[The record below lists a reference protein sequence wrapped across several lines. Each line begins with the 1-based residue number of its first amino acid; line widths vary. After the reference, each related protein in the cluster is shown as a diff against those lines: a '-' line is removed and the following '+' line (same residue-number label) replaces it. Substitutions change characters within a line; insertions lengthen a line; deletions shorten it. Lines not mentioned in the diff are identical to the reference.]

1 MWKLTPNHG
10 RARRT
15 IALTQP
21 ASGSVQSTVLHLL
34 HGSPAEQAPARAAIE
49 PEMDE
54 EEELTD
60 VDEDA
65 SALLPTYTAGE
76 PPPLPRRREH
86 LSARLLRACS
96 ELANL
101 LAAAAVGRAGDAA
114 WLYCVLGVSELR
126 AAVRPRLAAWTRT
139 LESAGCP
146 RAGAR
151 AVARRSEEARD
162 MYEALTVL
170 YNLPHPGRARYTSD
184 AARTSAKAKYEAA
197 QKKVA
202 PIMQALCDGEPRGV
216 GSALATVAEDAEG
229 AGAAAARAAG
239 RDRERLLLA
248 DDTLQHHLYK
258 HLCSPVMEPA
268 KASAL
273 LASERAAWRSGGGAR
288 PFHDVDEAHLV
299 QHLGWSFGPHGESI
313 LALMR
318 KVCDVCVDLGHGT
331 ACNTWGG
338 PGCGT
343 RHRDINCVAIVLDGP
358 CTQRD
363 VPGVRVLHART
374 PCIDAQSAISLR
386 GVAAPPS
393 TAAPRKRSSKRCTER
408 GAGYPTRRATCRP
421 PSSSRWCARARWART
436 WCTTGPT
443 SR

>member
-1 MWKLTPNHG
+1 MASRSK
-10 RARRT
+10 RRR
-15 IALTQP
+15 
-21 ASGSVQSTVLHLL
+21 G
-34 HGSPAEQAPARAAIE
+34 AAIE
-49 PEMDE
+49 PEMAE

-76 PPPLPRRREH
+76 PPPSRGDGSICLQDYCE
-86 LSARLLRACS
+86 ACS

-139 LESAGCP
+139 LESALCP
-146 RAGAR
+146 KGAR
-151 AVARRSEEARD
+151 HEAHRSEEARD

-202 PIMQALCDGEPRGV
+202 PIMQALCDGEPR
-216 GSALATVAEDAEG
+216 ALDPRWQRLQKMPKAQVLRLLEQLEG
-229 AGAAAARAAG
+229 
-239 RDRERLLLA
+239 DRERLLLA

-268 KASAL
+268 KATAL
-273 LASERAAWRSGGGAR
+273 LASCVPAAWRSGGGPR

-318 KVCDVCVDLGHGT
+318 KVCEVCMGLGHGT

-338 PGCGT
+338 RGAGRGT
-343 RHRDINCVAIVLDGP
+343 ATSTASRSCSTARALSATCRACAC
-358 CTQRD
+358 CTLGR
-363 VPGVRVLHART
+363 RASTRSSSR
-374 PCIDAQSAISLR
+374 CR

-408 GAGYPTRRATCRP
+408 GAGYPTRRDTCRP

-436 WCTTGPT
+436 WCTTGASC